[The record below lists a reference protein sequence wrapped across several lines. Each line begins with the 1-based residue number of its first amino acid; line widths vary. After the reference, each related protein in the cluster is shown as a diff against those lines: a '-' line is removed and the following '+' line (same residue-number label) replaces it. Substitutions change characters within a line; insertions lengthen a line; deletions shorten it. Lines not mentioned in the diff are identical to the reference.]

1 MSGGEEVNNSRGNA
15 EERLETKRNGGAGK
29 TAQQVRVML
38 CKCETYVQ
46 IPRTHMKNV
55 RHG

>member
-1 MSGGEEVNNSRGNA
+1 MQWEMSGGKEENNSRGNA

-38 CKCETYVQ
+38 CKCE
-46 IPRTHMKNV
+46 I
-55 RHG
+55 